1 MKSAGPKVTGN
12 RIELDG
18 RIVSSLEYRV
28 TPGGTPVLRVI
39 VECGARGEDL
49 RLAVVMAGEK
59 ATAVKS
65 RLAPGQAVKVSGR
78 LRALKAGLKAIRAD
92 AAFEVVAESI
102 EPADS

>member
-1 MKSAGPKVTGN
+1 MKLAGPMTGN

-18 RIVSSLEYRV
+18 RIVSPLEYRV
-28 TPGGTPVLRVI
+28 TPGGTPVLRAI
-39 VECGARGEDL
+39 VECGAQGEDL

-59 ATAVKS
+59 ASSAKS

-78 LRALKAGLKAIRAD
+78 LRALKAVLKATRTD

>member
-39 VECGARGEDL
+39 VECGARSEDL

-65 RLAPGQAVKVSGR
+65 RLAPGQAVKVTGR
-78 LRALKAGLKAIRAD
+78 LRALKAGLKATRAD